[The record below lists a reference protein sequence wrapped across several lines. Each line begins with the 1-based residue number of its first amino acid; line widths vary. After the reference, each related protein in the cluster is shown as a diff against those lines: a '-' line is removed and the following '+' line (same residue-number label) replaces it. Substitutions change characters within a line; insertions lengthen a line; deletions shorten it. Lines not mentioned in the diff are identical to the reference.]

1 VVTIA
6 RVETVTMT
14 PAEYRA
20 AVEALAALFASSWA
34 DAA

>member
-1 VVTIA
+1 VVRVV

-20 AVEALAALFASSWA
+20 AVKALAALFAASW
-34 DAA
+34 DEAA

>member
-1 VVTIA
+1 VVRVV

-20 AVEALAALFASSWA
+20 TVKALAVLFAACW
-34 DAA
+34 DKAA